1 MQKVI
6 QVNNQKLKQ
15 MAHYYSQFSSKK
27 VPTGALFS
35 ISSGSATVTGY
46 YSGKVMFQGKTA
58 SAEAAKWQSN
68 SIHSLDT
75 PKKMGT
81 TLPADFANWSVLGSD
96 EVGAGAYFGPL
107 TTAAVYVSQENLEW
121 VRALGI
127 ADSKTLT
134 DDRMKK
140 IAPQIIA
147 KLPHHVVNLMPE
159 KYNQLQPLH
168 NVNQMKAISHNFS
181 LGKVL
186 DKIFPITPQAI
197 LIDQFAQQ
205 STYFN
210 YLKNAKQQRIIH
222 ENVYFTTKGEQ
233 YHLSV
238 AAASILARVVELDA
252 MSKLSV
258 EAGIKLPIG
267 AGREVDTVAAELL
280 RRGIDLKHYAKL
292 HFANTK
298 KAERLL

>member
-1 MQKVI
+1 MQTVI
-6 QVNNQKLKQ
+6 QVNKEQLEQITN
-15 MAHYYSQFSSKK
+15 YYHQFPSNK
-27 VPTGALFS
+27 VPAGALFS
-35 ISSGSATVTGY
+35 VTTGSVTVTGY
-46 YSGKVMFQGKTA
+46 YSGKIMFQGR
-58 SAEAAKWQSN
+58 SVSDEVAKWQTN
-68 SIHSLDT
+68 SSHKSKT
-75 PKKMGT
+75 TKKTVIG
-81 TLPADFANWSVLGSD
+81 LPADFANWSVLGSD

-107 TTAAVYVSQENLEW
+107 TTAAVYVSKENLEW
-121 VRALGI
+121 VRTLGI

-140 IAPQIIA
+140 IAPQIIS

-168 NVNQMKAISHNFS
+168 NVNQMKAISHNFA

-186 DKIFPITPQAI
+186 DKIFPTIPQAI

-210 YLKNAKQQRIIH
+210 YLKKANQQRIIH

-252 MSKLSV
+252 MSKLSA

>member
-1 MQKVI
+1 MQTVI
-6 QVNNQKLKQ
+6 QVNKQKLKQ
-15 MAHYYSQFSSKK
+15 IAHYYGQFTSKK

-35 ISSGSATVTGY
+35 VSTGSVTVTGY
-46 YSGKVMFQGKTA
+46 YSGKVVFQGKTT
-58 SAEAAKWQSN
+58 SAEAAKWETN
-68 SIHSLDT
+68 SIH
-75 PKKMGT
+75 
-81 TLPADFANWSVLGSD
+81 TLGSPEKIDKVLPDNFANWSVLGSD

-107 TTAAVYVSQENLEW
+107 TTAAVYVSQENLAW
-121 VRALGI
+121 VKALGI

-134 DDRMKK
+134 DDNMKK
-140 IAPQIIA
+140 IVPQIIA

-168 NVNQMKAISHNFS
+168 NVNQMKAISHNFA

-186 DKIFPITPQAI
+186 DKISPITPQAI

-205 STYFN
+205 STYFK

-252 MSKLSV
+252 ISKLGAEV
-258 EAGIKLPIG
+258 GIKLPIG
-267 AGREVDTVAAELL
+267 AGREVDRVAATLL
-280 RRGIDLKHYAKL
+280 RRNIDLRHYAKL